1 MGAIRNR
8 FKELK
13 KQGKKA
19 FIPYITYG
27 FPDIKAS
34 EKIILALDRAG
45 ADFIEVGLPFS
56 DPIADGPII
65 QTSSKAALDK
75 GATINKLLTSLAGLK
90 KRIKAPLI
98 LMTYYNPLYHMGL
111 TNFLSRAKGAIDGI
125 VVADLLAEEA
135 EEFVK
140 CCKEHDI
147 DTIFFISPTT
157 QKQRLR
163 LIERLSTGFI
173 YYISV
178 TGVTGPRKSLPHKI
192 MGHIVKVKSKV
203 TAPVCIGFGIS
214 TQRQARLFKK
224 YFDGVIV
231 GSILV
236 KKIIDHHKEKRFLRS
251 FEKFVLWLNG

>member
-1 MGAIRNR
+1 MGAIREK
-8 FKELK
+8 FKQLK
-13 KQGKKA
+13 RQKKKA

-27 FPDIKAS
+27 FPTIKAS
-34 EKIILALDRAG
+34 EKIILALDRSG

-65 QTSSKAALDK
+65 QASSKAALER
-75 GATINKLLTSLAGLK
+75 GATINKLLTSLTKLK

-111 TNFLSRAKGAIDGI
+111 AAFFARAKRAIDGI

-135 EEFVK
+135 GEFVK
-140 CCKEHDI
+140 LARTNDI

-157 QKQRLR
+157 QKQRLK
-163 LIERLSTGFI
+163 LIDRLSTGFI

-178 TGVTGPRKSLPHKI
+178 TGVTGPRKSLPRKI
-192 MGHIVKVKSKV
+192 MGHIGRVKSKV
-203 TAPVCIGFGIS
+203 TSPVCIGFGIS
-214 TQRQARLFKK
+214 TRRQARLFKK

-236 KKIIDHHKEKRFLRS
+236 KKIIDHHKEKRFLQS